1 MLKTFYATFY
11 HSKNLKL
18 DDLKEAV
25 QGGLLSKEDYK
36 DITGKAYRGSL
47 KK

>member
-1 MLKTFYATFY
+1 MLKTFYATFFE
-11 HSKNLKL
+11 SGNLTV

-25 QGGLLSKEDYK
+25 HGGLLSKEDYK
-36 DITGKAYRGSL
+36 EITGKAYRAAS